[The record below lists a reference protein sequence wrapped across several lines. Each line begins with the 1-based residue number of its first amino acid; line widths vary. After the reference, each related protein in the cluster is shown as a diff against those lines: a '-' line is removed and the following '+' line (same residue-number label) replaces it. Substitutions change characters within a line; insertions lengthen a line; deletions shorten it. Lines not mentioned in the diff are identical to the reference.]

1 MQSEITEKISSYFN
15 NNSKVA
21 AVYMFGSYAKGKNR
35 KYSDIDLGILLKHE
49 YVCHEEEL
57 YKSILVGL
65 AGFLRKDIHLVF
77 MNNAGEGILLQ
88 IFKYGKCIVNN
99 DSEMLARFKMI
110 RHSMIADFAYYKNMM
125 QKSFIKN
132 MYGGIND

>member
-1 MQSEITEKISSYFN
+1 MQNEITDKVKSYFN
-15 NNSKVA
+15 KQSETS
-21 AVYMFGSYAKGKNR
+21 AVYLFGSYAKGKNR

-49 YVCHEEEL
+49 SVCNEDEL
-57 YKSILVGL
+57 HKLYLIDL
-65 AGFLRKDIHLVF
+65 AALLRKDIHLVF
-77 MNNAGEGILLQ
+77 MNNAGESILLQ

-99 DSEMLARFKMI
+99 DPYMLTRFKMI

-132 MYGGIND
+132 MHGGNQ

>member
-1 MQSEITEKISSYFN
+1 MKLEITDKLSAYFTGHPE
-15 NNSKVA
+15 VA
-21 AVYMFGSYAKGKNR
+21 AVYLFGSYAKGKNK
-35 KYSDIDLGILLKHE
+35 KYSDVDLGILLKPE
-49 YVCHEEEL
+49 SACHEQKL
-57 YKSILVGL
+57 HKLFLVEL

-99 DSEMLARFKMI
+99 NPEMLTRFKMI
-110 RHSMIADFAYYKNMM
+110 RQSMIADFAYYKNMM

-132 MYGGIND
+132 IHERNQ